1 MKETD
6 DFEHFNWRKVD
17 SNDAAQKD
25 LVQDFF
31 AWDGTFGGTHKQFNQ
46 GKIFK

>member
-6 DFEHFNWRKVD
+6 DFEHYNWRKVD
-17 SNDAAQKD
+17 PSDHNQKE
-25 LVQDFF
+25 LVQDYF
-31 AWDGTFGGTHKQFNQ
+31 AWDGTFGGTRKPFNQ